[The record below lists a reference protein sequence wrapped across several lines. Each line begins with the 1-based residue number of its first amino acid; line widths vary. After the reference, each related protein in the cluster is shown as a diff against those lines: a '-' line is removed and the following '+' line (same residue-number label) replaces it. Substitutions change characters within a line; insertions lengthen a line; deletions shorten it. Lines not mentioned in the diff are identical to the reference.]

1 MMDVESM
8 LGGLLRAGLGSRPA
22 GRRRHRLRYG
32 GLPPAQL
39 KVSSG
44 LLGKGV
50 LALAIAA
57 YDHFARQRAAMSSPP
72 PPPPATPPPPPPP
85 RRTPQADSDSLLL
98 LRAMIAAAHADGT
111 LDAMERDR
119 ILGRMQ
125 EAGFGAEERAF
136 LEQELNAPQPM
147 EALTSNL
154 SSPAMAMQIYAA
166 SLLAIDVDEERER
179 AYLAA
184 LARRLGL
191 DPGLVHRLHR
201 EIEGQE

>member
-1 MMDVESM
+1 MIDVENM
-8 LGGLLRAGLGSRPA
+8 LGGMLRAGLGARPT
-22 GRRRHRLRYG
+22 GRRRHRMRIG

-39 KVSSG
+39 RVSSG

-72 PPPPATPPPPPPP
+72 MPPPPPPPPP
-85 RRTPQADSDSLLL
+85 RTPASDSDSLLL

-119 ILGRMQ
+119 ILSRMQ
-125 EAGFGAEERAF
+125 EAGFGEEERVF
-136 LEQELNAPQPM
+136 LEKELSSPQPM
-147 EALTSNL
+147 EALTSNV
-154 SSPAMAMQIYAA
+154 SSPAMAMQLYAA
-166 SLLAIDVDEERER
+166 SLLAIDVDEEHER
-179 AYLAA
+179 AYLAT

-191 DPGLVHRLHR
+191 DPGLVKTLHL
-201 EIEGQE
+201 EIEGHP